1 MISVLGQTSVL
12 EKQFSDDVCQ
22 QTDYFPATLDG
33 APVVMIETPGLDG
46 QGLSFSKIKI
56 ELASSLKSVDKVPIV
71 IKIKRLEPTESKEIQ
86 NVMEYLNFK
95 ENCEN
100 ICFIIN
106 NMEDMQM
113 TEQNANENIR
123 VCMSLLGTGDYD
135 RFEENQNSSTAK
147 VLYIPNKKDVSFT
160 HQTKKLG
167 AFISCQTTPKQIRME
182 HPKNITSLRSSIFVA
197 FLMAMILLYVV
208 NTGSIEN
215 KNISEIIQTIK
226 TKDENNEKVI
236 NQL

>member
-1 MISVLGQTSVL
+1 MAEETLFKNQTKVCIFGGIGAGKSCLVNSVLGQTYVV

-22 QTDYFPATLDG
+22 QTDYIPATLDG

-56 ELASSLKSVDKVPIV
+56 ELASSLKSVDKVLIV
-71 IKIKRLEPTESKEIQ
+71 IKSKRLEPTESKEIQ

-147 VLYIPNKKDVSFT
+147 VL
-160 HQTKKLG
+160 
-167 AFISCQTTPKQIRME
+167 
-182 HPKNITSLRSSIFVA
+182 
-197 FLMAMILLYVV
+197 
-208 NTGSIEN
+208 
-215 KNISEIIQTIK
+215 
-226 TKDENNEKVI
+226 
-236 NQL
+236 